1 MNRILLALLV
11 NFLFLS
17 CFAQRQPGTENKKA
31 MSAFNKALELKNAK
45 QYKPALASLEKAIE
59 ADNSFV
65 DAYMLSG
72 QLYIENNEP
81 DNAITAYEMVM
92 ELDPN
97 FSSETQYY
105 LGRLYFNKGDY
116 AAAATS
122 LKSYLA
128 KTQRKPTLEENAKRY
143 LANAEFAAESVKH
156 PQPFEPINL
165 GPAINSPMGE
175 YYPCLTA
182 DDKTIYYTRMVPDDA
197 LAAKF
202 QEDFYVSTME
212 NGAWKKSENVGRPI
226 NTPDHNEGAPT
237 ISSDGRTMVFV
248 VCEAYGDGDY
258 GNGKRGFG
266 SCDLFISHKE
276 GASWMKPEN
285 IGEAINS
292 FAWETQ
298 PSLSSDGRTLY
309 FIRGFRDKSRVI
321 TGQDIWYSRMND
333 FGEWSTAMKVEG
345 KVNSAGAESSVLIHP
360 DGNTLYF
367 ASSGHPGFGGEDIY
381 VSYKEG
387 QEWGLPINLGTPINS
402 KDDENSLTVS
412 TAGEMAYFASDRSG
426 GLGGLDLYSFILP
439 ENVRPLKVSYVKG
452 LVTNAKTN
460 DPLEASFQL
469 IDLDT
474 KEVVVSAKSDKVLGD
489 FLVTLAANKD
499 YALNVSK
506 PGFLFHS
513 ENFSLKEAGSADKPT
528 ELNIK
533 LNPIEKSVFV
543 ILRNVFFD
551 TDKSELKSTS
561 EAELEKLVDF
571 LTKNPSLRIELGG
584 HTDDQGDE
592 VYNQKLSENRAKAV
606 VQYLIEKGIDA
617 GRLTAVGYGE
627 SRPNES
633 NETEAGRAA
642 NRRTEFKVL

>member
-1 MNRILLALLV
+1 
-11 NFLFLS
+11 
-17 CFAQRQPGTENKKA
+17 
-31 MSAFNKALELKNAK
+31 
-45 QYKPALASLEKAIE
+45 
-59 ADNSFV
+59 
-65 DAYMLSG
+65 
-72 QLYIENNEP
+72 
-81 DNAITAYEMVM
+81 
-92 ELDPN
+92 
-97 FSSETQYY
+97 
-105 LGRLYFNKGDY
+105 
-116 AAAATS
+116 
-122 LKSYLA
+122 
-128 KTQRKPTLEENAKRY
+128 
-143 LANAEFAAESVKH
+143 
-156 PQPFEPINL
+156 
-165 GPAINSPMGE
+165 
-175 YYPCLTA
+175 
-182 DDKTIYYTRMVPDDA
+182 
-197 LAAKF
+197 
-202 QEDFYVSTME
+202 
-212 NGAWKKSENVGRPI
+212 
-226 NTPDHNEGAPT
+226 
-237 ISSDGRTMVFV
+237 
-248 VCEAYGDGDY
+248 
-258 GNGKRGFG
+258 
-266 SCDLFISHKE
+266 
-276 GASWMKPEN
+276 MKPEN